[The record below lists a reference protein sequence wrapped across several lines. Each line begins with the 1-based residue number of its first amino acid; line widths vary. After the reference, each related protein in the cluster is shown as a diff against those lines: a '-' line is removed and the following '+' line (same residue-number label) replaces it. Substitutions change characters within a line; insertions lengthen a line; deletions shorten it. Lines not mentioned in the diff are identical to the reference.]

1 MQAFSSYFSS
11 LSKFYGKRN
20 ESYRACN
27 VRYRKVDP
35 SNEFFFPKI
44 SESGLFIV
52 YMDNY

>member
-11 LSKFYGKRN
+11 LSKFYGKRS

-27 VRYRKVDP
+27 VRYRNFYFY
-35 SNEFFFPKI
+35 S
-44 SESGLFIV
+44 LFIV